1 MHANLSAML
10 TPISSLSTLSSFATV
25 SHTRELNYIFI
36 LPIIKVLDAMIYVDK
51 FALQFRLKKRRS

>member
-25 SHTRELNYIFI
+25 SQTRELNYIFI